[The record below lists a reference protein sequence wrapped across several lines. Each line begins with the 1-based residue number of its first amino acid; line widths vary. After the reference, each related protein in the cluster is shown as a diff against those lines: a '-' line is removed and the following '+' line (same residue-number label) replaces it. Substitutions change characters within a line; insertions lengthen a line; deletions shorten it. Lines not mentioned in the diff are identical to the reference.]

1 MQAPSIWVV
10 KCEDYFGLYH
20 VPEAMKVVAASMNME
35 GTTARWL
42 QVYRLKGGLGD
53 WRGLAKAVMEKFGA
67 DVYPKALRKMMN
79 IKQTWELDEYI
90 QEFQELRYGTAIHNP
105 ELDEIFFVTQFLKG
119 LRSELQ
125 GPIMAQLPHTVD
137 RFEVLAQ
144 V

>member
-1 MQAPSIWVV
+1 M
-10 KCEDYFGLYH
+10 
-20 VPEAMKVVAASMNME
+20 
-35 GTTARWL
+35 
-42 QVYRLKGGLGD
+42 
-53 WRGLAKAVMEKFGA
+53 
-67 DVYPKALRKMMN
+67 
-79 IKQTWELDEYI
+79 
-90 QEFQELRYGTAIHNP
+90 RYGTAIHNP